1 MAEVLW
7 LSNETPDRNGQGG
20 QRRQFFQ
27 LQEVSRAGHQVTLCS
42 LDGPQDDTAVRQLA
56 TVLRTKTHWR
66 GRVRRPG
73 HRRLLDRLAEG
84 RWDALVLAHTES
96 WPTFRDVVTP
106 ARAPIWVDLHN
117 VLGHDIHRR
126 RTPWAAVEEAICG
139 AAGVVSVCSDQE
151 RERLQEQQHDIRAQL
166 TVMHHGIDP
175 AEWTTPRTPA
185 RMPVVKLFGN
195 WAWGPNARGLEW
207 FLTEVWPA
215 VEVAGARCEIAG
227 SGVVLPRDTRD
238 VRFVGRV
245 PALDAWTSN
254 AWAIAVP
261 VMGGVGAPVKYLEA
275 LATRAP
281 VLSTPDG
288 APSASDA
295 AALVSADPTRWAQA
309 LQTVL
314 TRPGGPVTTHV
325 DESTFTWK
333 NASAPL
339 LRWLEHL

>member
-42 LDGPQDDTAVRQLA
+42 LEGPQDDTAVRQLA

-73 HRRLLDRLAEG
+73 HRRLLSHLAEG
-84 RWDALVLAHTES
+84 RWDAVVVAHTES
-96 WPTFRDVVTP
+96 WPTFRDVVTRAP
-106 ARAPIWVDLHN
+106 APIWVDLHN

-126 RTPWAAVEEAICG
+126 RTSWSAVEEDICST
-139 AAGVVSVCSDQE
+139 AEVVSVCSAQE
-151 RERLQEQQHDIRAQL
+151 RERLQEQQHDMRAQL
-166 TVMHHGIDP
+166 AVMHHGIDP
-175 AEWTTPRTPA
+175 AEWTSPRAPARTPL
-185 RMPVVKLFGN
+185 VKLFGN

-207 FLTEVWPA
+207 FLTRVWPA
-215 VEVAGARCEIAG
+215 VNVGGARCEIAG
-227 SGVVLPRDTRD
+227 SGAVLSQDAFD

-245 PALDAWTSN
+245 PALDAWTSD

-261 VMGGVGAPVKYLEA
+261 VVGGVGAPVKYLEA
-275 LATRAP
+275 LATGAP
-281 VLSTPDG
+281 VLCTPDG
-288 APSASDA
+288 APSAPEA
-295 AALVSADPTRWAQA
+295 AALVSGDPTQWADTLQA
-309 LQTVL
+309 LL
-314 TRPGGPVTTHV
+314 TRPGGPVATPV
-325 DESTFTWK
+325 DAASFTWH

-339 LRWLEHL
+339 LRWLEHA